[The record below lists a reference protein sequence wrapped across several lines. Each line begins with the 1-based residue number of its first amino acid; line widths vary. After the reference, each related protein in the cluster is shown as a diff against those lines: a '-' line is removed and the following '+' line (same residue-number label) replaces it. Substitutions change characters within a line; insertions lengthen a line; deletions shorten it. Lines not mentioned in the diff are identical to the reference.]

1 MQEFHMVPDYLVEF
15 IVHVSFVYFLS
26 PTSWKSFKN
35 QSPPLWE
42 EAVRSSLQHRQNTRS
57 SLIET
62 RVALLQ
68 KSGETFLYMS
78 HCKAHEEF
86 KEP

>member
-1 MQEFHMVPDYLVEF
+1 MPEFHVVPHYPVEF
-15 IVHVSFVYFLS
+15 IIYVSFVYPLS
-26 PTSWKSFKN
+26 PTSRKSFKN

-57 SLIET
+57 SLTET

-68 KSGETFLYMS
+68 KSGETFLCMS
-78 HCKAHEEF
+78 HFKAHEEF